1 MCLPGL
7 VRIRRATIEDM
18 TGILRT
24 EDLCF
29 GEQKFNPK
37 VIRSLLL
44 RDDSFVLVA
53 VEKDIIVGAAMGM
66 FSRFQDKGR
75 IASVAV
81 LAEHRGRGIGRKLL
95 IASEAELHKIGVT
108 RFALE
113 VSVHNSAAVDMY
125 KSNGY
130 SVKNTIVDYY
140 GRGKSAFYMEKDVT
154 MKGKRTKV
162 KVS

>member
-1 MCLPGL
+1 MEDLPG
-7 VRIRRATIEDM
+7 IM
-18 TGILRT
+18 RT

-29 GEQKFNPK
+29 GRQKFNSR
-37 VIRSLLL
+37 VVRSLLL

-53 VEKDIIVGAAMGM
+53 VEKAIIVGAAMAI
-66 FSRFQDKGR
+66 FSRFQDMGR

-81 LAEHRGRGIGRKLL
+81 LAEHRGMGIGRKLL
-95 IASEAELHKIGVT
+95 KASEAELRKVGVT
-108 RFALE
+108 TFALE

-130 SVKNTIVDYY
+130 SVKGTIVDYY
-140 GRGKSAFYMEKDVT
+140 GEGESAFYMEKEVT
-154 MKGKRTKV
+154 MRGRRTKV

>member
-1 MCLPGL
+1 MR
-7 VRIRRATIEDM
+7 VRRATMEDLP
-18 TGILRT
+18 GILRT

-29 GEQKFNPK
+29 GAQRFNPR

-53 VEKDIIVGAAMGM
+53 VEKGVVVGAAMGM
-66 FSRFQDKGR
+66 FSRFQDLGR

-81 LAEHRGRGIGRKLL
+81 LVEYRGKGIGRKLL
-95 IASEAELHKIGVT
+95 KASEAELRKIGVT

-125 KSNGY
+125 KSSGY
-130 SVKNTIVDYY
+130 SVKATIIDYY
-140 GRGKSAFYMEKDVT
+140 GKGKSAFYMEKDMT
-154 MKGKRTKV
+154 IRGRRTKV

>member
-1 MCLPGL
+1 M
-7 VRIRRATIEDM
+7 EDM
-18 TGILRT
+18 PGILRT

-29 GEQKFNPK
+29 GSQKFNPRI
-37 VIRSLLL
+37 IRSLLL

-53 VEKDIIVGAAMGM
+53 VERDIVVGAAMGM
-66 FSRFQDKGR
+66 FSRFQDLGR

-81 LAEHRGRGIGRKLL
+81 LAEHRGRGIGKKLL
-95 IASEAELHKIGVT
+95 KASEAELHKIGVT

-113 VSVHNSAAVDMY
+113 VSVHNSSAVDMY

-130 SVKNTIVDYY
+130 HVKATIVDYY
-140 GRGKSAFYMEKDVT
+140 GKGKSALYMEKDLT
-154 MKGKRTKV
+154 MRGRRTKV